1 MNKKLF
7 NLNLN
12 IDHRKKDS
20 IHKQIIDQMKEIISH
35 QSFNQVL
42 ELESI
47 ESISKQNHIDSKEIK
62 QAFNDLIQEGYL
74 IYTNQTYFINRIH
87 LYQDFYGGIVS
98 LYDAIKH
105 TGYDV
110 SMKVMDYK
118 ILSKSQQNKL
128 NLNMFKQ
135 VLFVRKLYL
144 ANEMPIILLDAYYDA
159 KYFDQ
164 PLNFDFE
171 HNAIFK
177 YLEDTHH
184 IKMDNSKRLI
194 EVITPPKDI
203 QKILSNPLDS
213 ATICVKAH
221 TYQGNELIEY
231 GCGYASINYSIYL
244 KTVIKP

>member
-87 LYQDFYGGIVS
+87 LYHDFYGSIVS
-98 LYDAIKH
+98 LYDAIKY

-118 ILSKSQQNKL
+118 ILSKSQQDKL

-164 PLNFDFE
+164 PLKFD
-171 HNAIFK
+171 
-177 YLEDTHH
+177 
-184 IKMDNSKRLI
+184 
-194 EVITPPKDI
+194 
-203 QKILSNPLDS
+203 
-213 ATICVKAH
+213 
-221 TYQGNELIEY
+221 
-231 GCGYASINYSIYL
+231 
-244 KTVIKP
+244 